1 MATGQSVSKPEQGA
15 DLHRLIFDL
24 TSRATAVPFHQF
36 VKEVAAKLSS
46 HYGASMGRIFLG
58 NSKSP
63 VGSADHSGCMSRLS
77 EKDRKSFEN
86 FDAKLAYE
94 VRKTGHPCKLSRLGL
109 DSNFIRVLHEVMNL
123 GEGYGLPINSHG
135 KTQGAVCFYNKA
147 PLKFSKADLQSLQA
161 LGNVLQGSV
170 KQEDGSKRY
179 LEGCRES
186 DKKLKHYK
194 QHLQKIELILEELR
208 ALTMARS
215 VMLIEQT
222 AEFIAKRGEDLPYDE
237 SHLNVLLA
245 GGYETSKRIAGKLGS
260 RGEKMV
266 VHEGEKESVLV
277 KEVADRALLAIIYND
292 HEVPALIA
300 EWANTA
306 ASRLEEELA
315 ALGEV
320 RIL

>member
-1 MATGQSVSKPEQGA
+1 M
-15 DLHRLIFDL
+15 
-24 TSRATAVPFHQF
+24 
-36 VKEVAAKLSS
+36 KEVAAKLSN
-46 HYGASMGRIFLG
+46 HYGASMGRIYLG

-63 VGSADHSGCMSRLS
+63 VGFIDHSGCMSRLS
-77 EKDRKSFEN
+77 EKDRKIFEN
-86 FDAKLAYE
+86 YDAKLAYE
-94 VRKTGHPCKLSRLGL
+94 VRKTGRPCKLSRLDL
-109 DSNFIRVLHEVMNL
+109 DSNFIRVLHEVMDL

-147 PLKFSKADLQSLQA
+147 PLRFSKADLQSLQA

-215 VMLIEQT
+215 VLLIEQT

-266 VHEGEKESVLV
+266 VHEGEEESVLV